1 GGGAPAG
8 PRAVLA
14 AGAAT
19 LRGRRRADLLGQGP
33 PPRSTALLA
42 GAPMGGLN
50 RAGRAAAGAVGLP
63 GGGGRA
69 GAPHPLGRGPGGGEW
84 SPPALTPEV
93 RSGLGLLLLDGLV
106 VRRVG
111 VAGRVGSELLGEGDV
126 LRPWEGEGG
135 ELMRAQKGRWGAL
148 RRGRLAVLD
157 RDFSQRV

>member
-1 GGGAPAG
+1 MELMTEVAHVLLEDPDLAEGLHGE
-8 PRAVLA
+8 RLEHAVQDCVVHI
-14 AGAAT
+14 
-19 LRGRRRADLLGQGP
+19 LRFEA
-33 PPRSTALLA
+33 
-42 GAPMGGLN
+42 
-50 RAGRAAAGAVGLP
+50 
-63 GGGGRA
+63 
-69 GAPHPLGRGPGGGEW
+69 GEW

-157 RDFSQRV
+157 RDFSQRVCYYPEVISALFGRAIRRSRWMAVTMAILH